1 MKGSQQPIQPAGLLG
16 QLVLCLAELTAG
28 LASAVRQRSVRAAR
42 RAVQTAPAGDVRV
55 LAADPDLARFLD
67 LAQAQVARRN
77 IVAEARSL
85 ERGCWRAHDDPAVA
99 RATFGLLILEG
110 VLARRAE
117 VGRRS
122 SLELLG
128 SGDVLCPDF
137 ADGDPYANVSQRGSW
152 RVFAPA
158 RMAVLDD
165 DLVAGLA
172 GLRRVLAEL
181 NRRALSRSRALALR
195 LALVA
200 EPCLE
205 TRLELLLWHLAD
217 RWGRREAAASVLS
230 LPLNRDLVAELANA
244 HPSAVGRAL
253 ERLAERGRFAR
264 RPDGAFALLGDPPA
278 TAGSS

>member
-1 MKGSQQPIQPAGLLG
+1 M
-16 QLVLCLAELTAG
+16 
-28 LASAVRQRSVRAAR
+28 
-42 RAVQTAPAGDVRV
+42 RV
-55 LAADPDLARFLD
+55 LAADPDLARFLHP
-67 LAQAQVARRN
+67 AQAQVARRYV
-77 IVAEARSL
+77 VAEVRSL
-85 ERGCWRAHDDPAVA
+85 EGGCWRAHDDPAVA
-99 RATFGLLILEG
+99 KATFGLLVLEG

-117 VGRRS
+117 VGRRG

-128 SGDVLCPDF
+128 FGDVLCPDL
-137 ADGDPYANVSQRGSW
+137 ADCDAYPNVPQRGRW
-152 RVFAPA
+152 RVLISA

-172 GLRRVLAEL
+172 GLRQVLAEL
-181 NRRALSRSRALALR
+181 NRRAFLRSRALALR
-195 LALVA
+195 LALVK

-217 RWGRREAAASVLS
+217 RWGRREADASVLS

-253 ERLAERGRFAR
+253 ERLSQRGRFIR

-278 TAGSS
+278 TVAGPS